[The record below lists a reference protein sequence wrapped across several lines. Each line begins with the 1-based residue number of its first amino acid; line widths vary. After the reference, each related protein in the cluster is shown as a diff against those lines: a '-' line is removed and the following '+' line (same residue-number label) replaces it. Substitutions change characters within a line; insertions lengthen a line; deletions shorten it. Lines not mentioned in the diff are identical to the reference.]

1 MARKPLGKISQLS
14 YGDHDCDE
22 YQSSFSSDSLQDNEI
37 SPGKQMP
44 REKADNAIVPSLL
57 AIGASKS
64 VGDITNVTCT
74 GTAISMGDSSH
85 MTEYTIAD
93 GPSYSETVG
102 RMSDGII
109 EAAGPMEEFAVDSVK
124 VISEVVDVKLGTV
137 FEASETSAALP
148 SIRPNAEPDPCF
160 RDMALRNIV
169 LAKNNETV
177 SLNKDSIGLIHRSSE
192 DSQMIE

>member
-1 MARKPLGKISQLS
+1 
-14 YGDHDCDE
+14 
-22 YQSSFSSDSLQDNEI
+22 
-37 SPGKQMP
+37 MP

-109 EAAGPMEEFAVDSVK
+109 EVAGPMEEFAVDSVK